1 MTYRW
6 PAVMGSP
13 LSAFKFDG
21 GLDVITAVIN
31 NRIKLHLVSSVLQ
44 LCLPVNLL
52 SLLLLPC

>member
-1 MTYRW
+1 
-6 PAVMGSP
+6 MGSP